1 MSVKDEV
8 LKELENNK
16 GDYISGGQLADNLG
30 VSRNSVWKAIKAFQY
45 RTSQD
50 LLQNH
55 RHSQAL
61 LPAALSAVE
70 SDSLLP

>member
-1 MSVKDEV
+1 MNNQKPVRLSWGKFQMNVLICDDEWRVKVHD
-8 LKELENNK
+8 
-16 GDYISGGQLADNLG
+16 
-30 VSRNSVWKAIKAFQY
+30 FQAHLN
-45 RTSQD
+45 TLQD